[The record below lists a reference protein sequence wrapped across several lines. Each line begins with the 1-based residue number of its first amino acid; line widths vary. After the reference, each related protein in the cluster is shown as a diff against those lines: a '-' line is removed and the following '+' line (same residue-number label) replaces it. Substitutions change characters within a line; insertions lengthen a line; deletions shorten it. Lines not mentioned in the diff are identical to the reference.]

1 MQDILQGQQK
11 DFFLMPVEFQF
22 FLYQAKYL
30 SKKTAAGSVD
40 AVKTLD
46 DVFTQLA
53 VRIFFVF
60 KDTVESLNFVGAI
73 FVNGLNFTNSQ

>member
-11 DFFLMPVEFQF
+11 DFFLMPVEFQI

-53 VRIFFVF
+53 VRIYFVF
-60 KDTVESLNFVGAI
+60 KDISMMSFFLN
-73 FVNGLNFTNSQ
+73 L

>member
-1 MQDILQGQQK
+1 MKLSH
-11 DFFLMPVEFQF
+11 VS
-22 FLYQAKYL
+22 QAKYL

-53 VRIFFVF
+53 VRQHGVKLEKGRGKIFH
-60 KDTVESLNFVGAI
+60 SLNDKVKKKKRELWLHELS
-73 FVNGLNFTNSQ
+73 NLPPW